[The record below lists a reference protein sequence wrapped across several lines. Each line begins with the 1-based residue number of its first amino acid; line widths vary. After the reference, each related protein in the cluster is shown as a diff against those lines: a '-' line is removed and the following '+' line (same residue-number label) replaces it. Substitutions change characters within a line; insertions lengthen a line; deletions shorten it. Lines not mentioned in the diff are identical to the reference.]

1 MIPHTF
7 TASDG
12 LKLAYYVDDNTDPW
26 ADAPTLLMLHAAM
39 GNAQR
44 FYAWVPMLSR
54 HYRVVR
60 LDLRGHGNSATPAAD
75 STFDMGRLVS
85 DTLELMDLLGCKSAH
100 VVGNSAG
107 GYIGQ
112 NLAMAHPATGEEPDP
127 VRLDAGPAQQP
138 GRELDPEDRQGRHT
152 ASS

>member
-7 TASDG
+7 TTSDG
-12 LKLAYYVDDNTDPW
+12 LGLAYYVDDNTDPW

-39 GNAQR
+39 GNAER

-75 STFDMGRLVS
+75 RAFDMDRLGRDALR
-85 DTLELMDLLGCKSAH
+85 LLDLLGSNSAH
-100 VVGNSAG
+100 VVCN
-107 GYIGQ
+107 
-112 NLAMAHPATGEEPDP
+112 
-127 VRLDAGPAQQP
+127 
-138 GRELDPEDRQGRHT
+138 
-152 ASS
+152 